1 MLPCQTACPNHQE
14 GCHKECVRWKE
25 FQVQQEIQRRKK
37 KDYLKFYNELCST
50 VARQFP
56 ALGYSVG

>member
-37 KDYLKFYNELCST
+37 KVYLKFYNELCST
-50 VARQFP
+50 VARQFT